1 MSPLEVTEHQ
11 LFATSIYRMTLKGY
25 GIFNQKFEDFIYKE
39 KDKDPLGNTRSN
51 YGGWH
56 SKQLDFNEE
65 IIEEFCSKVDP
76 ILINLGKNLG
86 WDMENYYLG
95 FNELWSII
103 NKKGDFNNPHRHGNS
118 ILSLAYYAKSP
129 KNGGDI
135 YFVDPRVA
143 GIPRK
148 PLLNK
153 EKNQELLGKTHNID
167 KLVFPPKEGMLL
179 LFPGWLEHGVFP
191 SKSDEDRIVISAN
204 INFFPSDTQNDKI
217 IHNAS
222 IYT

>member
-1 MSPLEVTEHQ
+1 MNQIEVTDHK
-11 LFATSIYRMTLKGY
+11 LFATSVFGMKLPGY
-25 GIFNQKFEDFIYKE
+25 GIFNQQFIDYIYKE
-39 KDKDPLGNTRSN
+39 KDKDPLGNARSN

-56 SKQLDFNEE
+56 SPSLNFNEK
-65 IIEEFCSKVDP
+65 IIETFCSKVDP
-76 ILINLGKNLG
+76 ILVNLGKSLG

-103 NKKGDFNNPHRHGNS
+103 NGKRDFNTPHRHGNS
-118 ILSLAYYAKSP
+118 ILSLAYYVKFP
-129 KNGGDI
+129 ENGGDI

-148 PLLNK
+148 PVLNK
-153 EKNQELLGKTHNID
+153 EKNKELLGKTHNLD
-167 KLVFPPKEGMLL
+167 KLVFVPKEGMLL